1 MTVPVTVLGGF
12 LGAGKTTALN
22 ALLRRAEARIAVLV
36 NDFGAIAVDAELI
49 AARQGGMVALS
60 NGCVCCV
67 LGPDLG
73 AGIAQLVA
81 LDPPPEH
88 IVIEAS
94 GVSDPWRIAQLAR
107 LETGVHLDAVPVLAD
122 AQRFPALLADR
133 WLADTLERQV
143 ARADLVLLTHADLAT
158 PAELAATRAAILH
171 LRPEVPVAPMPLE
184 GLPRLL
190 GAVHAPP
197 GRFVADAAAE
207 HCFRQAA
214 WTPRAALDRAALL
227 AALDALPDSVLRVK
241 GFCSL
246 GPEAQLHLVQRA
258 GHRTTLQPWPR
269 PEAHETLV
277 LIGTPAMPPDV
288 VCGLHADATSMPTTA
303 PTTPHANHH
312 SEVDQCC

>member
-1 MTVPVTVLGGF
+1 MTIPVTVLGGF

-22 ALLRRAEARIAVLV
+22 ALLLRSAARIAVLV
-36 NDFGAIAVDAELI
+36 NDFGAIAIDAALI

-60 NGCVCCV
+60 NGCVCCA

-158 PAELAATRAAILH
+158 PAELAATRAAILR
-171 LRPEVPVAPMPLE
+171 LRPAVPVAPMPPE

-190 GAVHAPP
+190 GALHAPP
-197 GRFVADAAAE
+197 GRFVADTATE
-207 HCFRQAA
+207 HGFRQAA
-214 WTPRAALDRAALL
+214 WTPCPGLDRAALL

-241 GFCSL
+241 GFCRL
-246 GPEAQLHLVQRA
+246 GPEAQLYLVQRA
-258 GHRTTLQPWPR
+258 GRRTTLQPWKQPV
-269 PEAHETLV
+269 AYETLV

-288 VCGLHADATSMPTTA
+288 VRGLHADATPMPITA
-303 PTTPHANHH
+303 AATLHANHH
-312 SEVDQCC
+312 SEADQCC